1 MYKDYK
7 KARDAAWNVLI
18 RYRVDRL
25 PVEITK
31 ICAYEGLVLLPY
43 SQVVSELKTFGLLEH
58 SERTDGFSLLHQK
71 YFFLFYDDTKSRQR
85 QRFTIAHE
93 FGHYING
100 DVTEKPTYRNN
111 EPSTRDDPLETA
123 ANIVASRILS
133 PACVLWRLNAIE
145 PYDIAKLCDISMEAA
160 KWRSDRMKILIERD
174 QICRVKYGHGCF
186 LQSPLERKVYAQF
199 FGTE

>member
-71 YFFLFYDDTKSRQR
+71 YFFLFYDDIIRMCMK
-85 QRFTIAHE
+85 
-93 FGHYING
+93 
-100 DVTEKPTYRNN
+100 
-111 EPSTRDDPLETA
+111 
-123 ANIVASRILS
+123 
-133 PACVLWRLNAIE
+133 AIGFWMMRTLTGW
-145 PYDIAKLCDISMEAA
+145 P
-160 KWRSDRMKILIERD
+160 
-174 QICRVKYGHGCF
+174 
-186 LQSPLERKVYAQF
+186 
-199 FGTE
+199 